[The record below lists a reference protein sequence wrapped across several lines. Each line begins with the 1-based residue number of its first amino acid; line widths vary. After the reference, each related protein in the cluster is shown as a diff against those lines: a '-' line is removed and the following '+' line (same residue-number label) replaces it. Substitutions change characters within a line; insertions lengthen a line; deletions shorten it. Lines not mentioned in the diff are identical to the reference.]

1 MSGDSLENAGERTS
15 LDRMMVRDYFVV
27 FAVSLRGYANVRT
40 FLPGRLIT
48 KNAKRLDQTRSV
60 NVAWQ
65 SH

>member
-1 MSGDSLENAGERTS
+1 MSGDSLENAGERTR
-15 LDRMMVRDYFVV
+15 LNRMMVRDYFVV

-48 KNAKRLDQTRSV
+48 ENAKRLDQVRSV